1 MKVKD
6 WNVFCSTIGKQ
17 ANFTLS
23 LAILAAVDFVLVKY
37 LERFG
42 FPSLI
47 GSLLKALCIILGIY
61 YLGYTLVLTKRIVEK
76 EYK

>member
-17 ANFTLS
+17 ANFTLA
-23 LAILAAVDFVLVKY
+23 LAILAAIDFVLISY
-37 LERFG
+37 LEKLGVCELFTK
-42 FPSLI
+42 LI
-47 GSLLKALCIILGIY
+47 AGVCIVLAIY
-61 YLGYTLVLTKRIVEK
+61 YLGYTLILTKKIVEK